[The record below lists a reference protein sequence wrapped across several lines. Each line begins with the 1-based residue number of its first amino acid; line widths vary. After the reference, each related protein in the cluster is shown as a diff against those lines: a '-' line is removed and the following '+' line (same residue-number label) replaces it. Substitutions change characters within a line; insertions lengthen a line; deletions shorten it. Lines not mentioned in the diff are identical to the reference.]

1 LEGEIVMAKLVVIYD
16 QPKDQEGFENY
27 YFNVHIP
34 LAQKLPHIKAAEVHR
49 VLQAQNTAEQPYLFA
64 ELIFETP
71 QELTQALSSA
81 EGRDVQGDVINLMPF
96 LHKPPVILI
105 TD

>member
-1 LEGEIVMAKLVVIYD
+1 MAKLVVMYD

-27 YFNVHIP
+27 YFNVHVP
-34 LAQKLPHIKAAEVHR
+34 LAQKLPHLKGAEVQR
-49 VLQAQNTAEQPYLFA
+49 ILQAQNTTEQPYLFV
-64 ELIFETP
+64 ELHFDSP

-81 EGRDVQGDVINLMPF
+81 ERRDVQGDVVNLMPF
-96 LHKPPVILI
+96 LNKPPVILI